1 MFPGP
6 GGTPAARNSFDRNM
20 YTDPVVRAALV
31 TIAVACVFA
40 MCYFAASVVAPMVLA
55 VVIGIVLTPITDK
68 LQKLGLPGGVGATL
82 SLILIL
88 AFLGTIFFAAEP
100 MVRKASDSIPE
111 LSREMNV
118 MMADFRESL
127 QGIEEASDQVNEAL
141 GQEKPPANEDG
152 DGRAEGA
159 QMMPSVEDAILLAPA
174 FLSQAL
180 IFVGMLFFFS
190 YTRRGVYAWSARR
203 FSRNDPEVV
212 ERFFSAERT
221 VARYF
226 LAISIINSGY
236 AVVMTLALMAIG
248 MPSALLWGIAAGL
261 LNYVLYLGPAV
272 MFSAFLLGG
281 IVTFDGT
288 MSLAPAAIYAAVNL
302 MESQFITPTLVGAAL
317 AISPLAIFVAL
328 VLFLWLWGPVGGIVA
343 IPLMLFIAVLLG
355 ELHEHDMERAAREAE
370 PAE

>member
-1 MFPGP
+1 
-6 GGTPAARNSFDRNM
+6 M

-31 TIAVACVFA
+31 TIAVACVFG
-40 MCYFAASVVAPMVLA
+40 MSYFAASVVAPMVLA
-55 VVIGIVLTPITDK
+55 IVIGIVLSPITDR

-88 AFLGTIFFAAEP
+88 AFLGSLFFAAEP
-100 MVRKASDSIPE
+100 MVRKASESIPE
-111 LSREMNV
+111 LSREVN
-118 MMADFRESL
+118 MMMVDVRQSL
-127 QGIEEASDQVNEAL
+127 QGIEEASEQVNEAL
-141 GQEKPPANEDG
+141 GQEQPDTTGAGEDG
-152 DGRAEGA
+152 DGRGEGA
-159 QMMPSVEDAILLAPA
+159 QMMPSVEEAILLAPA

-180 IFVGMLFFFS
+180 IFVGTLFFFT

-221 VARYF
+221 VSRYF
-226 LAISIINSGY
+226 LAISVINSGY

-248 MPSALLWGIAAGL
+248 MPSPLLWGIASGL

-281 IVTFDGT
+281 IVVFDGS
-288 MSLAPAAIYAAVNL
+288 MSLAPAAIYLIVNL

-317 AISPLAIFVAL
+317 AISPMAIFVAL
-328 VLFLWLWGPVGGIVA
+328 VLFLFLWGPVGGIVA
-343 IPLMLFIAVLLG
+343 IPLMLFLAVLLG
-355 ELHEHDMERAAREAE
+355 ELHEHDMEKAAREE
-370 PAE
+370 TGPAE

>member
-1 MFPGP
+1 
-6 GGTPAARNSFDRNM
+6 M

-31 TIAVACVFA
+31 TIAVACVFG
-40 MCYFAASVVAPMVLA
+40 MSYFAASVVAPMVLA
-55 VVIGIVLTPITDK
+55 IVIGIVLSPITDR

-88 AFLGTIFFAAEP
+88 AFLGSLFFAAEP
-100 MVRKASDSIPE
+100 MVRKASESIPE
-111 LSREMNV
+111 LSREVN
-118 MMADFRESL
+118 MMMVDVRQSL
-127 QGIEEASDQVNEAL
+127 QGIEEASEQVNEAL
-141 GQEKPPANEDG
+141 GQEQPDTTGAGEDG
-152 DGRAEGA
+152 DGRGEGA
-159 QMMPSVEDAILLAPA
+159 QMMPSVEEAILLAPA

-180 IFVGMLFFFS
+180 IFVGTLFFFT

-221 VARYF
+221 VSRYF
-226 LAISIINSGY
+226 LAISVINSGY

-248 MPSALLWGIAAGL
+248 MPSPLLWGIAAGL

-281 IVTFDGT
+281 IVVFDGS
-288 MSLAPAAIYAAVNL
+288 MSLAPAAIYLIVNL

-317 AISPLAIFVAL
+317 AISPMAIFVAL
-328 VLFLWLWGPVGGIVA
+328 VLFLFLWGPVGGIVA
-343 IPLMLFIAVLLG
+343 IPLMLFLAVLLG
-355 ELHEHDMERAAREAE
+355 ELHEHDMEKAAREETA

>member
-1 MFPGP
+1 
-6 GGTPAARNSFDRNM
+6 M

-31 TIAVACVFA
+31 TIAVACVFG
-40 MCYFAASVVAPMVLA
+40 MSYFAASVVAPMVLA
-55 VVIGIVLTPITDK
+55 IVIGIVLSPITDR

-88 AFLGTIFFAAEP
+88 AFLGSLFFAAEP
-100 MVRKASDSIPE
+100 MVRKASESIPE
-111 LSREMNV
+111 LSREVN
-118 MMADFRESL
+118 MMMVDVRQSL
-127 QGIEEASDQVNEAL
+127 QGIEEASEQVNEAL
-141 GQEKPPANEDG
+141 GQEQPDTTGAGEDG
-152 DGRAEGA
+152 DRRGEGA
-159 QMMPSVEDAILLAPA
+159 QMMPSVEEAILLAPA

-180 IFVGMLFFFS
+180 IFVGTLFFFT

-221 VARYF
+221 VSRYF
-226 LAISIINSGY
+226 LAISVINSGY

-248 MPSALLWGIAAGL
+248 MPSPLLWGIAAGL

-281 IVTFDGT
+281 IVVFDGS
-288 MSLAPAAIYAAVNL
+288 MSLAPAAIYLIVNL

-317 AISPLAIFVAL
+317 AISPMAIFVAL
-328 VLFLWLWGPVGGIVA
+328 VLFLFLWGPVGGIVA
-343 IPLMLFIAVLLG
+343 IPLMLFLAVLLG
-355 ELHEHDMERAAREAE
+355 ELHEHDMEKAAREETA